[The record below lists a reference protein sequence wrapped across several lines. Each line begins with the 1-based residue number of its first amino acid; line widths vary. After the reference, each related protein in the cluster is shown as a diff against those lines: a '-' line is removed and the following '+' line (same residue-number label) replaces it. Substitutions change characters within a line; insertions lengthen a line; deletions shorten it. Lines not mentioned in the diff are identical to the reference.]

1 MEQFDGKVDLG
12 RLPSNPN
19 EVVIAGD
26 KDNYYLSSDAESILD
41 HKFYM
46 MGDNGEKF
54 KDKEIVIVGIK
65 YMDLKLDYIDFKIYL
80 SDELLDKVLFD
91 THQKYSTIT
100 IDFMGENH
108 TSGNES
114 NSFKLETNN
123 WVTPGTAII
132 PEDFNS
138 RCDKDVCIN
147 KNFNV
152 KVENQYYSVNRDFK
166 IEKNYNQKNI
176 NKILELNNYIKED
189 FEENYNGKIYINP
202 LDYNEL
208 FNKGTYQMS
217 VYVDDIENLDG
228 VVAEL
233 DKMGYRVL
241 KVKDTLVD
249 LGSTEIMK
257 ILKLIVTCALI
268 FVLFFIS
275 YFIIKIILKSR
286 NTYFSVLRMLG
297 ASKNVCRELLIIE
310 LLVIS
315 NLSYFI
321 FIGLAEI
328 NKTSLLNIEFINTVN
343 TYFKLNDYIVLYVV
357 LTLMSLLISIK
368 YAAKLFK
375 NSVMSVYREEV

>member
-1 MEQFDGKVDLG
+1 
-12 RLPSNPN
+12 
-19 EVVIAGD
+19 
-26 KDNYYLSSDAESILD
+26 
-41 HKFYM
+41 
-46 MGDNGEKF
+46 
-54 KDKEIVIVGIK
+54 
-65 YMDLKLDYIDFKIYL
+65 
-80 SDELLDKVLFD
+80 
-91 THQKYSTIT
+91 
-100 IDFMGENH
+100 
-108 TSGNES
+108 
-114 NSFKLETNN
+114 
-123 WVTPGTAII
+123 
-132 PEDFNS
+132 
-138 RCDKDVCIN
+138 
-147 KNFNV
+147 
-152 KVENQYYSVNRDFK
+152 
-166 IEKNYNQKNI
+166 
-176 NKILELNNYIKED
+176 
-189 FEENYNGKIYINP
+189 
-202 LDYNEL
+202 
-208 FNKGTYQMS
+208 MS